1 MSPPTPQTK
10 KNKGARGRPSPPKK
24 QKPPPGEKGKNPPS
38 AGRRSFR
45 FRRRFGKAPEN
56 TFYSASA
63 AAASVSAVK
72 SAVFIKP
79 NTVPST
85 TTR

>member
-1 MSPPTPQTK
+1 MSPPTPKPKRTK
-10 KNKGARGRPSPPKK
+10 GQGGAQAP
-24 QKPPPGEKGKNPPS
+24 QKAKTAPGEKGKNPPS

-45 FRRRFGKAPEN
+45 FRQRFGKAPEN

-72 SAVFIKP
+72 SAVFIRP